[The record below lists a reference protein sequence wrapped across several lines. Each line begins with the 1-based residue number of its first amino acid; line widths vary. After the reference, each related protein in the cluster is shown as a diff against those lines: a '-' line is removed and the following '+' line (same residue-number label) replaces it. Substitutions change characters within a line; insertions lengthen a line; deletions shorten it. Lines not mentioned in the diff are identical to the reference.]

1 MKQTAVL
8 AVLAWVAALGST
20 NVAAQAAKPAY
31 PTAPVRFIVPFAP
44 GSGND
49 LVARKIGHLLSE
61 SMKQTFIMENQA
73 GAGGIIG
80 IAQMTRAAPN
90 GYTIAMGSTSTLAIG
105 PYMMKEPPYDPVKD
119 IAPVTLI
126 AAAQFVLVVAPK
138 LPVNTFSEL
147 IAYARA
153 NPGKLN
159 FGSAGIGTTNHLG
172 VEVLGSVAKVS
183 LTHVPFKGAAP
194 ANTAVMSGEV
204 DMTFGPILTTVPQV
218 KQRQLKAVAVTGS
231 QRASVLPDV
240 PTVAESGY
248 PGFQSVNWYGIVAP
262 ARTPPA
268 IIDQLNKEIVRH
280 LDAPDLRNQLTNDG
294 AQVYGNTPK
303 EFADFIRIE
312 ADNARKVIK
321 ALNLVAQ

>member
-1 MKQTAVL
+1 MKKAAMLLLAGATAFCAGNVL
-8 AVLAWVAALGST
+8 AQSAR
-20 NVAAQAAKPAY
+20 PAF
-31 PTAPVRFIVPFAP
+31 PSAPVRFIVPFAP

-49 LVARKIGHLLSE
+49 LVARKIGNLLSE

-119 IAPVTLI
+119 VAPVTLI
-126 AAAQFVLVVAPK
+126 ASAQFVLVVAPK
-138 LPVNTFSEL
+138 LPVNTFAEL
-147 IAYARA
+147 IAYAKA

-172 VEVLGSVAKVS
+172 VEVLASQAGVN

-204 DMTFGPILTTVPQV
+204 DLTFGPILTTVPQV
-218 KQRQLKAVAVTGS
+218 KQRLLKAVAVTGI
-231 QRASVLPDV
+231 QRAGVLPDV

-248 PGFQSVNWYGIVAP
+248 PGFQSANWYGIVAP
-262 ARTPPA
+262 ARTPA
-268 IIDQLNKEIVRH
+268 NIIDQLNKEIVK
-280 LDAPDLRNQLTNDG
+280 LLAMPELRNQLTNDG
-294 AQVYGNTPK
+294 AQVFGNTPK
-303 EFADFIRIE
+303 EFSEFIRSE
-312 ADNARKVIK
+312 SDLARKVIK
-321 ALNLVAQ
+321 ALNLGAQ

>member
-1 MKQTAVL
+1 MKNTAILLLVSVSAFFTGNVL
-8 AVLAWVAALGST
+8 AQSTRAAFPS
-20 NVAAQAAKPAY
+20 
-31 PTAPVRFIVPFAP
+31 APVRFIVPFAP

-49 LVARKIGHLLSE
+49 LVARKIGQLLSE

-90 GYTIAMGSTSTLAIG
+90 GYTIANGSTSTLAIG

-126 AAAQFVLVVAPK
+126 ASAQFVLVVAPK
-138 LPVNTFSEL
+138 LPVNTFTEL
-147 IAYARA
+147 IAYAKA

-172 VEVLGSVAKVS
+172 VEVLASQAGIQ

-194 ANTAVMSGEV
+194 ANAAVMSGEV
-204 DMTFGPILTTVPQV
+204 ELTFGPILTTVPQV
-218 KQRQLKAVAVTGS
+218 KQHLLKAVAVTGN
-231 QRASVLPDV
+231 QRAGVLPDV

-248 PGFQSVNWYGIVAP
+248 PTFQSANWYGIVAP
-262 ARTPPA
+262 ARTPA
-268 IIDQLNKEIVRH
+268 NIIELLNKEIVRQ
-280 LDAPDLRNQLTNDG
+280 LAAPELRNQLTSDG
-294 AQVYGNTPK
+294 AQVFGNTPK
-303 EFADFIRIE
+303 EFSDFIRSE
-312 ADNARKVIK
+312 SDNARKVIK
-321 ALNLVAQ
+321 ALNLSAQ